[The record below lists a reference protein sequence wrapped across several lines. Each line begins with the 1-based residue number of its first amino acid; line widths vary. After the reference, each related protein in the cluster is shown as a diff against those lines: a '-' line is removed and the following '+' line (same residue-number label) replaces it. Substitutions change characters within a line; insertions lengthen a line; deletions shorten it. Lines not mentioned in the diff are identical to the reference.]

1 MGPRAFF
8 LGKFIE
14 IQIEITFDLEVLEGR
29 ATRRLKAQGA
39 YFSIHLTT

>member
-1 MGPRAFF
+1 MHLRAFF
-8 LGKFIE
+8 FGKYME
-14 IQIEITFDLEVLEGR
+14 IQIVITFDLEVVEGR